1 MTLVDT
7 NVLIRLANASDSSYP
22 VALAAVG
29 ALKALG
35 DDLRIVPQSLY
46 EFWVVG
52 TRPTANNGLG
62 MTTAACG
69 TEIDKLEAAFPLL
82 HDLPSLVAEWKALVV
97 AHDCKGK
104 IAHDARIVA
113 AMRTHG
119 ITRIL
124 TFNGA
129 DFQRYSGLTILDSA
143 AVPAAPSTPPATP

>member
-7 NVLIRLANASDSSYP
+7 NVLIRLANTSDPSYP
-22 VALAAVG
+22 VAFAAIH
-29 ALKALG
+29 ALKAQG

-46 EFWVVG
+46 EFWVVA

-62 MTTAACG
+62 LTTAACG
-69 TEIDKLEAAFPLL
+69 TEIDQLEAAFPVL
-82 HDLPSLVAEWKALVV
+82 HDLPGLVAEWKALVV

-104 IAHDARIVA
+104 VAHDARIVA

-119 ITRIL
+119 LTRIL

-129 DFQRYSGLTILDSA
+129 DFHRYPGLTVLDPA
-143 AVPAAPSTPPATP
+143 AVPAASSTPPATP